1 MNFLKRKEASNHIV
15 LKVIGG
21 AALGLL
27 AAGLLY
33 SFSDIKRYIK
43 ISTM

>member
-1 MNFLKRKEASNHIV
+1 MNLLKRKQTSNNIV

-21 AALGLL
+21 AALGLI

-33 SFSDIKRYIK
+33 NFTDIKRYIK